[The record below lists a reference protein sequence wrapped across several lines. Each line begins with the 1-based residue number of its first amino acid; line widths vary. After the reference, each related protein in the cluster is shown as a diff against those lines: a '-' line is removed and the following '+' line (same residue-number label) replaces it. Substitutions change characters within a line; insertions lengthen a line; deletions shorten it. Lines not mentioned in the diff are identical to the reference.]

1 MTGHSFKQAVVTM
14 EPGGLTAVRE
24 CIAKSL
30 MSKGRKVLALVRS
43 MVLANYMRQSL
54 LCMSV

>member
-1 MTGHSFKQAVVTM
+1 M